1 MEETK
6 KESDSQKHTIE
17 VPMQEETS
25 ETVGNIIDYMYR
37 QKEEKVFY
45 YLDSFDSNKF

>member
-6 KESDSQKHTIE
+6 KERDSKEYAIE

-25 ETVGNIIDYMYR
+25 ETVTNMFDYMYR
-37 QKEEKVFY
+37 QQEEKFFY
-45 YLDSFDSNKF
+45 YLDSFDPNKP